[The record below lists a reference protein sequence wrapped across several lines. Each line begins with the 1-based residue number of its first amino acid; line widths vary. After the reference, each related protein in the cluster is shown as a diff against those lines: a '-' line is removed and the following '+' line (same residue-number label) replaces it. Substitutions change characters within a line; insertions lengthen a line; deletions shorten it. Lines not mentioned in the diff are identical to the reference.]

1 MAYVQVPKD
10 LTKVK
15 TKVMF
20 NLTKRQLICFGL
32 AGVTAVPV
40 YFLSRGLL
48 GNTMAAMA
56 MIVIAMPFFMF
67 AMYEKDGRPL
77 EKILMNMIQVKFKRP
92 GIRPYK
98 TENFYAVIQKEIYE
112 KEVLGIGKED
122 YERVSNKQKK
132 RAGKNKG

>member
-32 AGVTAVPV
+32 AGITAIPV

-56 MIVIAMPFFMF
+56 MILIAMPFFMF
-67 AMYEKDGRPL
+67 AIYEKDGRPL
-77 EKILMNMIQVKFKRP
+77 EKILKDMIQVKFKRP
-92 GIRPYK
+92 GIRPYR
-98 TENFYAVIQKEIYE
+98 TDNFYMAIQREINE
-112 KEVLGIGKED
+112 KEVLAIGKED
-122 YERVSNKQKK
+122 EKRTGRKQKK
-132 RAGKNKG
+132 RNGKNKD